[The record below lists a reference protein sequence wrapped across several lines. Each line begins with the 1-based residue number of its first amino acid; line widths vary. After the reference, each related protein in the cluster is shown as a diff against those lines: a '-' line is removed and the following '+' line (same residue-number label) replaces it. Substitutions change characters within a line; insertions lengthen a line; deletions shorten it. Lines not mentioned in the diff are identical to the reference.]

1 MSSKHK
7 ENPFEFQSYFNEI
20 QELSSSINL
29 ALCHKVRLANSMMN
43 ALARQGVE
51 RVPPRLGVIM

>member
-43 ALARQGVE
+43 ALAR
-51 RVPPRLGVIM
+51 